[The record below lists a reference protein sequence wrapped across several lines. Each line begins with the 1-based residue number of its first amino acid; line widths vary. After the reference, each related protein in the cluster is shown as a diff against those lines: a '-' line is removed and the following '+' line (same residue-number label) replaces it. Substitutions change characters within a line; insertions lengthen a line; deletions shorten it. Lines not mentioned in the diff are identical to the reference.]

1 MNWLFYE
8 ILSSQTLLPVTY
20 FLQIYCWNIPSSV
33 NNLGPS
39 VPQSEA
45 IRGHS
50 HLKQNKEIRL
60 YITLNHDSY
69 KTKTETLVP
78 VKDAAKFIF

>member
-1 MNWLFYE
+1 M
-8 ILSSQTLLPVTY
+8 
-20 FLQIYCWNIPSSV
+20 
-33 NNLGPS
+33 GPS

-60 YITLNHDSY
+60 YIVLNCDSY